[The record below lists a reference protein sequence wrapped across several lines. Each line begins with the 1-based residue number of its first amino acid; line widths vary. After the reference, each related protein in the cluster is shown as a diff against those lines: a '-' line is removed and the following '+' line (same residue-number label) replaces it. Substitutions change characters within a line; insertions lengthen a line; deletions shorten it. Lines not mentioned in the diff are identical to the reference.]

1 QLAELTRT
9 AGVLERTYTILNE
22 KFQELRVS
30 EAAQL
35 ANARVVDLAMR
46 PQSPIRPN
54 KRMNMALGLCF
65 GLLLGLAIAFLQEHL
80 DNSVKTPDQM
90 EKEFGL
96 PTLGMLGDIRDGEAR
111 VISQARPQAALAEAL
126 RMVRASLQF

>member
-1 QLAELTRT
+1 
-9 AGVLERTYTILNE
+9 
-22 KFQELRVS
+22 
-30 EAAQL
+30 
-35 ANARVVDLAMR
+35 M
-46 PQSPIRPN
+46 RPN
-54 KRMNMALGLCF
+54 KPMNMTLGLCF

-126 RMVRASLQF
+126 RMVRASLQFASVDGQID